1 MDNNVPMEA
10 QLDLEKLRSEL
21 RKLPRKQVR
30 ALAIAAGLSP
40 STVEKF
46 RLGHIDEP
54 RLSKLQA
61 LQVALKKKAKPK
73 AQIVTA
79 DYVGPDRRKQKKGD

>member
-30 ALAIAAGLSP
+30 ALAIAAGLAP

-61 LQVALKKKAKPK
+61 LQAALKKKPK

-79 DYVGPDRRKQKKGD
+79 DYAGPDRRKQQR